1 MTTIA
6 VYSNATIFTAIGL
19 LHFYWAMGGKRFS
32 EGVLPVKND
41 GTPSFVPGVFAT
53 IVVAIGLLGF
63 AALTLANLGYFEN
76 WLSPKNVLYGNYA
89 ITAIFALR
97 AIGDFYYVGFFKK
110 IKNTTFAKKD
120 TAIYSPLCLII
131 SVLGLVI
138 VLNK

>member
-6 VYSNATIFTAIGL
+6 IYINTTIFTALAL

-53 IVVAIGLLGF
+53 IVVAFGLLGF
-63 AALTLANLGYFEN
+63 ALLTFAKLGDFDI
-76 WLSPKNVLYGNYA
+76 WLSPKIVAYGNYA

-131 SVLGLVI
+131 SVLSFF
-138 VLNK
+138 

>member
-6 VYSNATIFTAIGL
+6 IYINAVIFTAIAL

-32 EGVLPVKND
+32 EGVLPVKSDN
-41 GTPSFVPGVFAT
+41 SVVFQPDILPT
-53 IVVAIGLLGF
+53 LIVAIGLLIF
-63 AALTLANLGYFEN
+63 AALTLAKLGHFSQ
-76 WLSPKNVLYGNYA
+76 WFSPKIVEYGNYA
-89 ITAIFALR
+89 IIAIFALR

-138 VLNK
+138 VLK